1 MEIYEQ
7 RPKIE
12 GIIEGDVVLSP
23 PCQFTMLGGLFKK
36 VMIKV
41 ILETD
46 GFLKEVTNP
55 SYEKKRE
62 ELRKLINS
70 NPLVVNREVF
80 KKTKEEKELVNKLKR
95 RWKSKTKI

>member
-1 MEIYEQ
+1 
-7 RPKIE
+7 
-12 GIIEGDVVLSP
+12 
-23 PCQFTMLGGLFKK
+23 MLGGLFKNC
-36 VMIKV
+36 MIKV
-41 ILETD
+41 ILETG

-70 NPLVVNREVF
+70 HPLVVNREVF
-80 KKTKEEKELVNKLKR
+80 KKTKEEKELVNKLKL

>member
-1 MEIYEQ
+1 
-7 RPKIE
+7 
-12 GIIEGDVVLSP
+12 
-23 PCQFTMLGGLFKK
+23 MLGGLFKNF
-36 VMIKV
+36 MIKV
-41 ILETD
+41 IIESN
-46 GFLKEVTNP
+46 GVLKEKVDT

-62 ELRKLINS
+62 ELRKQINS